1 MVNLLPLGM
10 TYKII
15 QAPKDLQNF
24 VSHFWVASYNHHEP
38 TGFTYYSTANTL
50 TEIAFAFKVS
60 DNRHNEL
67 LFSSVQGHTSHAAQ
81 ISTENF
87 VDIMG
92 ASIYSYAVPLLL
104 HVSPSD
110 IINQFIDFYTLQGT
124 KAKGIMEAMENA
136 ASIPDRIQVLVG
148 YFRSQ
153 LAQEGKGKI
162 HHQNLINTIRY
173 IRKNN
178 GIVNISQLASDCF
191 LTKKTFER
199 RFTAFSGFT
208 PKQYAMIVRFESA
221 FLNCRRFNTLTEA
234 AYTYG
239 YFDQAHFI
247 RDFKSFAGYSPQR
260 FFSLVHY

>member
-1 MVNLLPLGM
+1 MVNLLTLGM

-15 QAPKDLQNF
+15 QAPKELQNF
-24 VSHFWVASYNHHEP
+24 VSHFWVARYNHYEQ
-38 TGFTYYSTANTL
+38 TDFTYYSTANTL

-60 DNRHNEL
+60 DNRRNEL
-67 LFSSVQGHTSHAAQ
+67 LFSTVQGHTSHAAQ

-92 ASIYSYAVPLLL
+92 ASIYSYAVPLFL

-110 IINQFIDFYTLQGT
+110 IINQFIDLYTLLGP
-124 KAKGIMEAMENA
+124 KAKEIMEAMENA
-136 ASIPDRIQVLVG
+136 ASVPVRIQILAG

-153 LAQEGKGKI
+153 LARAGKGKI
-162 HHQNLINTIRY
+162 HEQNLINTIRH

-178 GIVNISQLASDCF
+178 GIVNISRLASDCF
-191 LTKKTFER
+191 LSKKTFER
-199 RFTAFSGFT
+199 KFTAVSGFT
-208 PKQYAMIVRFESA
+208 PKQYARIVRFESA
-221 FLNCRRFNTLTEA
+221 FWNCRRFDTLTEA

-247 RDFKSFAGYSPQR
+247 RDFKSFSGYSPHK